1 MRNLDMKKK
10 TRFPRP
16 GQRILRSSIAVA
28 LCFLVYIARGRRGIP
43 FYSALAVLQC
53 IQPYY
58 ESTAK
63 TAKKRVTG
71 TFIGAFWGI
80 LVILIQVYLLQ
91 GQLHDTLPGYLLISL
106 VTGVV
111 LYSTVVLKCT
121 DAAYFSCVVFLSIVV
136 MHIADEN
143 PILFVF
149 NRVMDTLIGV
159 GLAFIVNSTHLPR
172 KKNNDILFVSGI
184 DDTLIDSQYQLSPY
198 SRIELNQMIEQG
210 AHFTVSTI
218 RTPASMMEVM
228 QGVKLKYPV
237 IAMDGAVLYDMK
249 ENSYLMKYQMS
260 ESQAERMADFLTQ
273 QNIHFFINSV
283 VDDTVVIYYD
293 ILDNDA
299 QRGIFDSKRRSP
311 YRNYVHTKKPVYDNV
326 IYFFLIEPKEKINS
340 LYELLRIQPWAAEY
354 RITKADSRNYE
365 GYAHIK
371 IYHKDATREHM
382 LENLKAILNLEKTVT
397 FGSIQD
403 CYDVFIEDCDRNLMV
418 QEMKKRYKPICLK
431 RE

>member
-1 MRNLDMKKK
+1 MKTG

-28 LCFLVYIARGRRGIP
+28 LCFLVYIVRGRRGIP

-63 TAKKRVTG
+63 TARKRITG
-71 TFIGAFWGI
+71 TFIGAFWGL

-91 GQLHDTLPGYLLISL
+91 GKLHDTIPGYLLIAA

-121 DAAYFSCVVFLSIVV
+121 DSAYFSCVVFLSIVV

-143 PILFVF
+143 PVLFVF

-159 GLAFIVNSTHLPR
+159 GLAFIVNSAHLPG

-184 DDTLIDSQYQLSPY
+184 DDTLLDSQYHLSPY

-218 RTPASMMEVM
+218 RTPASLMDVM

-260 ESQAERMADFLTQ
+260 ESQAERMADFLTRQ
-273 QNIHFFINSV
+273 GEYYFVNTV

-293 ILDNDA
+293 VLDNEA
-299 QRGIFDSKRRSP
+299 QQGIFNSKRRSP
-311 YRNYVHTKKPVYDNV
+311 YRNYVHTKKPSYDNV
-326 IYFFLIEPKEKINS
+326 IYFFLIDYKEKIDR
-340 LYELLRIQPWAAEY
+340 LYEVLLEQSWVSEY
-354 RITKADSRNYE
+354 RIAKADSVNYP

-371 IYHKDATREHM
+371 IYHRDATREHM
-382 LENLKAILNLEKTVT
+382 LENLKALLNLERTVT
-397 FGSIQD
+397 FGSIPE
-403 CYDVFIEDCDRNLMV
+403 CYDVVIEDSDRNLMV
-418 QEMKKRYKPICLK
+418 HEMKKHYKPVCLK
-431 RE
+431 LHSEH

>member
-1 MRNLDMKKK
+1 MKSG
-10 TRFPRP
+10 TRFPKP
-16 GQRILRSSIAVA
+16 GQRILRSAIAVA
-28 LCFLVYIARGRRGIP
+28 LCFMVYILRGRRGIP

-71 TFIGAFWGI
+71 TFIGAFWGL

-91 GQLHDTLPGYLLISL
+91 GKLHDTFLGYLLIAA

-159 GLAFIVNSTHLPR
+159 GLAFLVNSAHLPR
-172 KKNNDILFVSGI
+172 EKNNDILFVSGI
-184 DDTLIDSQYQLSPY
+184 DDTLLDSQYHLTPY

-218 RTPASMMEVM
+218 RTPASLMEVM

-273 QNIHFFINSV
+273 QSEHYFVNTV

-293 ILDNDA
+293 ILDNEA
-299 QRGIFDSKRRSP
+299 QQGIFNSKRRSP
-311 YRNYVHTKKPVYDNV
+311 YRNYVHTQNPSYDNV
-326 IYFFLIEPKEKINS
+326 IYFFLIDQKEKIEH
-340 LYELLRIQPWAAEY
+340 LYESLIAQPWASEY
-354 RITKADSRNYE
+354 RIAKANSVNYP
-365 GYAHIK
+365 GYAHLK

-397 FGSIQD
+397 FGSIQE
-403 CYDVFIEDCDRNLMV
+403 CYDVFIEDSDRNLMV
-418 QEMKKRYKPICLK
+418 REMKKRYKPVCLK
-431 RE
+431 HG